1 AGPMAIG
8 PVWELVI
15 DCHDPASIARFYAA
29 VIGGTVIDREPAWSV
44 IEPNEATGLRIGFQR
59 VPEGKV
65 VKNRVHLD
73 VLAPDLEA
81 STRAALELGATKQ
94 GGVVFEEDGAFQV
107 LLDPEGNELCLV
119 TGP

>member
-1 AGPMAIG
+1 MAIG

-15 DCHDPASIARFYAA
+15 DCHDPAAQAMFYAGL
-29 VIGGTVIDREPAWSV
+29 IGGRVVDRDPAWATL
-44 IEPNEATGLRIGFQR
+44 EPDESNALRIGFQR
-59 VPEGKV
+59 VPEAKQ

-81 STRAALELGATKQ
+81 KAAATLALGAVKH
-94 GGVVFEEDGAFQV
+94 GAVVIEEDGAFQIF
-107 LLDPEGNELCLV
+107 LDPEGNEFCLV

>member
-1 AGPMAIG
+1 MPIG

-15 DCHDPASIARFYAA
+15 DCREPLPLAQFYASL
-29 VIGGTVIDREPAWSV
+29 IGGEAVDRDPDWALVEPADD
-44 IEPNEATGLRIGFQR
+44 TGLRIGFQR
-59 VPEGKV
+59 VPESKQ

-81 STRAALELGATKQ
+81 GTAAAVAIGARRQ
-94 GGVVFEEDGAFQV
+94 GEVVREEDGAFQI
-107 LLDPEGNELCLV
+107 LLDPEGNEFCLV

>member
-1 AGPMAIG
+1 MAIG

-15 DCHDPASIARFYAA
+15 DCREPLPLAQFYASLVGGEA
-29 VIGGTVIDREPAWSV
+29 VDRDPDWALVEPADD
-44 IEPNEATGLRIGFQR
+44 TGLRIGFQR
-59 VPEGKV
+59 VPESKQ

-81 STRAALELGATKQ
+81 STAAAIAIGARRQ
-94 GGVVFEEDGAFQV
+94 GGVVLEEDGAFQI
-107 LLDPEGNELCLV
+107 LLDPEGNEFCLV

>member
-1 AGPMAIG
+1 MAIG

-15 DCHDPASIARFYAA
+15 DCHDPASLARFYAA
-29 VIGGTVIDREPAWSV
+29 VVGGTVIDREPAWSV
-44 IEPNEATGLRIGFQR
+44 IEPDDATGLRIGFQL
-59 VPEGKV
+59 VPESKV

-73 VLAPDLEA
+73 VLAPDLDA
-81 STRAALELGATKQ
+81 STTAALALGATKQ
-94 GGVVFEEDGAFQV
+94 GDVVLEDDGAFQV

>member
-1 AGPMAIG
+1 MAIG
-8 PVWELVI
+8 PV
-15 DCHDPASIARFYAA
+15 C
-29 VIGGTVIDREPAWSV
+29 
-44 IEPNEATGLRIGFQR
+44 RIGFQR
-59 VPEGKV
+59 VPERKQ

-81 STRAALELGATKQ
+81 ATQAAVELGAVRH
-94 GGVVFEEDGAFQV
+94 GDVVLEEDGAFQI